1 MRQFLKL
8 LLAAAALAGLP
19 ACAGLG
25 DFPDRARYAEFAG
38 EPVEDFR
45 YVRLLEWQ
53 PLDENA
59 VLLRFERNRY
69 YVLALREPCI
79 AHPREAD
86 RLALVPA
93 FPGRLRVGDR
103 VALDG
108 DRCIVGGIR
117 PLDYAAWRD
126 SGAANED
133 SRPVAQSDGGT

>member
-1 MRQFLKL
+1 MQQFLRSL
-8 LLAAAALAGLP
+8 AAAAALAGL
-19 ACAGLG
+19 AGCAGLG

-69 YVLALREPCI
+69 YALSLREPCI

-86 RLALVPA
+86 RLALAPA

-108 DRCIVGGIR
+108 DRCIIGGIR
-117 PLDYAAWRD
+117 PLDYPAWRE
-126 SGAANED
+126 SGPAGD
-133 SRPVAQSDGGT
+133 GGRPVDQSDGGT